1 MSPLRS
7 EGSLEQRER
16 EGEAGKGAISLNW
29 WTLVWEEGEGLLS
42 QGALVDWGSAF
53 QRIPMRLSTGR
64 CGLRWCL
71 LCAFSQRT
79 VIPDGSVLP
88 SL

>member
-16 EGEAGKGAISLNW
+16 EGDAGKGAISLNW

-42 QGALVDWGSAF
+42 QGALVD
-53 QRIPMRLSTGR
+53 
-64 CGLRWCL
+64 
-71 LCAFSQRT
+71 
-79 VIPDGSVLP
+79 
-88 SL
+88 